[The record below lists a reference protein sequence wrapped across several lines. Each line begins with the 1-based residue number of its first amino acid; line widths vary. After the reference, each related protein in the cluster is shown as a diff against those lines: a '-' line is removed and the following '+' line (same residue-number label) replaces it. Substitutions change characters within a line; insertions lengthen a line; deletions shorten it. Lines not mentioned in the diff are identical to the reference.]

1 LEEKSTDPNELMRL
15 KAEVTQLRA
24 SLAAMSQHA
33 SLGLL
38 LPAFLH
44 EASHT
49 LHHLNALASALLG
62 IGARENSQA
71 RQRIEEGMVAAL
83 RRFGELL
90 DSTRLLAEQHRST
103 RVKSS
108 DLRVIIEEA
117 VAIALDVQD
126 VETTVTWDSAH
137 CILHVNHGAILG
149 ALVNVLMNAREAI
162 RDTRRHGIISIE
174 ARDVVR
180 HFGQALEIVITD
192 NGIGIP
198 ESDIIHVFLPGF
210 STRPNRTGLGLTIVK
225 AAIEDHGGSVAIA
238 SEGGDGAAVV
248 IRLPIYRIRDK
259 SH

>member
-1 LEEKSTDPNELMRL
+1 LEGISTDPNELMRL
-15 KAEVTQLRA
+15 KAEVAQLRA
-24 SLAAMSQHA
+24 SLAAMSQYA
-33 SLGLL
+33 SLGRL

-49 LHHLNALASALLG
+49 LHHLNALASALLE
-62 IGARENSQA
+62 RKDSQA

-83 RRFGELL
+83 RRFGKLL

-103 RVKSS
+103 RVQSS

-137 CILHVNHGAILG
+137 CILYVNHGAILG

-162 RDTRRHGIISIE
+162 RDTHKHGIISIKV
-174 ARDVVR
+174 RDVVR

-198 ESDIIHVFLPGF
+198 ESNIKDVFLPSF
-210 STRPNRTGLGLTIVK
+210 STRPNRTGLGLMIVK

-238 SEGGDGAAVV
+238 SEGGDGTAVV
-248 IRLPIYRIRDK
+248 IRLPIYRIRDEGQ
-259 SH
+259 